1 MSLVQLHFSLFF
13 CSRVVLRSV
22 IFMPRSR
29 PLLEIPGTD
38 RTIQITDDD
47 SRTLIDPNTGIA
59 FHSASGALAETRH
72 VYLHNSGVE
81 ETLARGRAVS
91 VLEIGL
97 GTGLG
102 MLLTVDDAVT
112 GDAKLDY
119 HALEMD
125 LLPVEVLR
133 ELHLQAGL
141 RCPAIWEMYLAWYDS
156 VGVATACGSYQWEF
170 NGSTSVT
177 IHHQDARDFS
187 FSDAVAFDAIY
198 FDPFAPAVNQDLWTV
213 EFLSSMRNLLRSG
226 GHLVTYCVNR
236 RVKDSLLACGFKIE
250 CLRGPVGGKRQ
261 VMRATRSD

>member
-1 MSLVQLHFSLFF
+1 MRLVPRHFKLFL
-13 CSRVVLRSV
+13 CSCVVLRSV

-29 PLLEIPGTD
+29 PLLEITGTH

-81 ETLARGRAVS
+81 EKLARGRAVS

-97 GTGLG
+97 GTGMG
-102 MLLTVDDAVT
+102 MLLTVDDAVS

-141 RCPAIWEMYLAWYDS
+141 RCPAICEMYLEWYEN
-156 VGVATACGSYQWEF
+156 VGVTTACGSYQWEF

-177 IHHQDARDFS
+177 IHHKDARDFS

-198 FDPFAPAVNQDLWTV
+198 FDPFAPAVDEDLWTV
-213 EFLSSMRNLLRSG
+213 EFLSRMRDLLRSG

-236 RVKDSLLACGFKIE
+236 RVKDSLIACGFKIE